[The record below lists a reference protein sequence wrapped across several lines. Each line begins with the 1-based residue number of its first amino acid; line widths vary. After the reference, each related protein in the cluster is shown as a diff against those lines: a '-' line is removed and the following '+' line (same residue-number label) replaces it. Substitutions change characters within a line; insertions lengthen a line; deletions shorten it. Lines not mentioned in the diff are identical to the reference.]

1 MPILFMALL
10 ALLAFV
16 GIGVLCFVAA
26 VGESRQAA
34 KDGTQQT
41 SVPARKIIG

>member
-16 GIGVLCFVAA
+16 GIGVLCFAA
-26 VGESRQAA
+26 VVSESRQAA
-34 KDGTQQT
+34 RVARQRM
-41 SVPARKIIG
+41 SVPARKVTG